1 MDFRQYYNLEPYL
14 LDTVQTRFMKQ
25 GHLSAFDFFC
35 IVIWKANRAKS
46 KIAKKLL
53 DKGYK
58 NLASATKGLTADLK
72 KRTNPKDRL
81 RCLVKDWGF
90 GLPMASAILA
100 ILYPKEFTVYDVRV
114 CDTLGQFHNL
124 RNRTNFDNL
133 WNEYQEFKNAV
144 VELTPRGLTLRDKD
158 RFLWGKSF
166 HDQLKKDIRNR
177 LGSK

>member
-1 MDFRQYYNLEPYL
+1 MDFRQYYNLEPQL
-14 LDTVQTRFMKQ
+14 LDTVQPRFMKQ

-58 NLASATKGLTADLK
+58 NLASATKGLTVDLK

-90 GLPMASAILA
+90 GLPMASAIIA
-100 ILYPKEFTVYDVRV
+100 ILYPEEFTVYDVRV
-114 CDTLGQFHNL
+114 CDVLKNFHNL

-133 WNEYQEFKNAV
+133 WAGYQEFKCAV
-144 VELTPRGLTLRDKD
+144 CRATPKRLTLRDKD
-158 RFLWGKSF
+158 RSLWGKSF
-166 HDQLKKDIRNR
+166 HDQLKKDIKNKMNR
-177 LGSK
+177 L